1 MAVTLLAGCFV
12 GSLCLNIVT
21 AQNVTEDEGVDDDVI
36 VFPGGDEIDAINDI
50 IKELVESEES
60 TSSPSNIS
68 SNSIIRTTGK
78 IYKMNIVCP

>member
-1 MAVTLLAGCFV
+1 MAVRLLAGCFV

-21 AQNVTEDEGVDDDVI
+21 AQNVTEDDDVI
-36 VFPGGDEIDAINDI
+36 VFPGGDEIDAIIDI

-68 SNSIIRTTGK
+68 SNSFIRTTGK
-78 IYKMNIVCP
+78 IYKINIVCP